1 MAERHILY
9 HTEPDRACGGY
20 RTALAQAI
28 RAFAGITI
36 EDLPRRAGALVTH
49 IAGGRVV
56 ELDFL
61 GRRAV
66 IEIPDCSIYFS
77 PDRGEVPVWARILIL
92 HYLARANGAPRRGID
107 ATFRDL
113 EGGREYF
120 PAFEKRAISP
130 FVLMFGNEPDRFI
143 EAGLAAGGERT
154 DTGLFSLQA
163 EQTGISPFSACG
175 KACFDEAIRLI
186 AEHKHKGGYRPFF
199 ERGKVF
205 PAAFKIA
212 EGRVNAA
219 TRRAVCAREV
229 VKDKNPR
236 PYRHLAAIRRKID
249 RTIRYFNNCSSAEKI
264 EFDHAAA
271 CDVSHQSAGAARQIF
286 DGDACECPDRLS
298 KGGTIAP
305 ACSVR
310 FGVVEDMSFSHVHCL
325 SPERECAARCA

>member
-92 HYLARANGAPRRGID
+92 HYLARANGAPHRGID

-154 DTGLFSLQA
+154 DTGLFSLRFRA
-163 EQTGISPFSACG
+163 FPRVDITLMLWPGDKEFPPTGSA
-175 KACFDEAIRLI
+175 
-186 AEHKHKGGYRPFF
+186 
-199 ERGKVF
+199 
-205 PAAFKIA
+205 
-212 EGRVNAA
+212 
-219 TRRAVCAREV
+219 
-229 VKDKNPR
+229 
-236 PYRHLAAIRRKID
+236 
-249 RTIRYFNNCSSAEKI
+249 
-264 EFDHAAA
+264 
-271 CDVSHQSAGAARQIF
+271 IF
-286 DGDACECPDRLS
+286 DASISDYCSTEDVAVLCNMLAVTICRQGKIS
-298 KGGTIAP
+298 KGK
-305 ACSVR
+305 
-310 FGVVEDMSFSHVHCL
+310 
-325 SPERECAARCA
+325 